1 VRIVIVN
8 ENNKIIGYKDRDDRN
23 KTDIIRVSK
32 LWLIN
37 SKNEVLIAQRSFNKV
52 YGTGKWST
60 SAAGTIEKGET
71 YTSNIL
77 KEAHEELGIMLKK
90 KDLTVGNSRFVQ
102 VDHKYFAMPHLA
114 KCDLLATSFKLQKD
128 EVEQVQWIS
137 IPELTDWFNNRLED
151 FVPSF
156 KISLEDLSVLRK
168 GGNSKT

>member
-1 VRIVIVN
+1 MRIIIVN
-8 ENNKIIGYKDRDDRN
+8 DDNKIIGYKDRDDRN

-37 SKNEVLIAQRSFNKV
+37 SKNEVLIAQRSVNKV

-77 KEAHEELGIMLKK
+77 KEAHEELGIVLKK
-90 KDLTVGNSRFVQ
+90 KDLIIGSPRFVQ
-102 VDHKYFAMPHLA
+102 ADHKYFALPHLA
-114 KCDLLATSFKLQKD
+114 KCNLLATDFKLQKD

-137 IPELTDWFNNRLED
+137 IPKLIKWFNNQPQD

-168 GGNSKT
+168 IGNSKT